1 MPPSYLV
8 RQRPLRTKST
18 LTTPNEEAAEVV
30 TPLSGRCPRRNPSRT
45 TRCSTDLENTKVS
58 SFNENRVFSANYQ
71 PYIKIWK
78 IRKSR
83 IDFFFIVRILLG
95 WLVTSNYFY
104 YSYARFG
111 DFSFG
116 KRNNFLL
123 HRLTTNPIPWKPR
136 YTAWYSTNLIE
147 CPTIFSPIL
156 APLLRWPDM
165 RTWVG
170 PASGSNPCG
179 SFAFREECLWWRH
192 FQVPHVRSSEE
203 L

>member
-136 YTAWYSTNLIE
+136 YTACVVQYQPDRMSDDIFPDTRAPSAMARYENLSWSGVWIK
-147 CPTIFSPIL
+147 PMRKFRISRRMSLMTTFS
-156 APLLRWPDM
+156 
-165 RTWVG
+165 G
-170 PASGSNPCG
+170 PS
-179 SFAFREECLWWRH
+179 
-192 FQVPHVRSSEE
+192 RSI
-203 L
+203 